1 MSQIPLFVRKL
12 LRDEDGVTAVEYAL
26 MAATIAV
33 AVVVTVLLLGQQVQ
47 EFYVRVQSCIDSP
60 STC

>member
-1 MSQIPLFVRKL
+1 MSQIFLTRKL
-12 LRDEDGVTAVEYAL
+12 LRDEEGVTAIEYAL

-33 AVVVTVLLLGQQVQ
+33 AVVVTVLALGQQVQ
-47 EFYVRVQSCIDSP
+47 EFYLHVQSCIESP